1 MRKLRSLRMS
11 EKMTILFSLITAG
24 MIAINSILAIISEVQ
39 NIVLYE
45 EDNLN
50 AMANKI
56 VAAFEQNVTVMGYAI
71 DGLKQDNDF
80 MSALNTIYTLGEY
93 KENTPDYHQAQ
104 NVLSS
109 ALFHEPLNDYF
120 YRINVITLDGFYLS
134 SRFETFGVIESYSE
148 DIQNAVSLFS
158 SPNGRFNTLNQ
169 KVLIRPHPDP
179 WFTGRPISIYTLV
192 SPAVYHGK
200 QIGYVEVSALSRDLT
215 DIFSSDSIAGFRA
228 AAYAS
233 NGTLFHRD
241 ADDTIDYSA
250 ADYGVMT
257 QCTDESGDTYFVV
270 KEHCSWLDFDIYAA
284 QRTDAFRSS
293 IYSVILHHTLVS
305 LLVLLIAEVF
315 IVFSSRRLSRSILRL
330 TRKVSQLSDPT
341 AIDERPLLP
350 EEMPKVTSPHDV
362 EMRELE
368 DAFDKQVMELKTAM
382 RNDAELRESNLRSRL
397 NALQAQINPHFIYNT
412 LNIIS
417 AKSMEAGNE
426 EVIDICG
433 KFAQMLR
440 YSTDL
445 RSKTATLREEIA
457 HVRNY
462 LSLAKSRLEDRLE
475 YTIDIP
481 EAFAQMTLPKLSLQP
496 IAENAISHGYQGSSG
511 TIHITISGT
520 VDADGCLHLLIRDDG
535 CGFGEE
541 ILTHLREEFSR
552 IEAGELT
559 EPENTTAHIG
569 LVNTYRRLFYF
580 SSGKIRMRI
589 RNDGGAVVELIEAHA
604 SKEG

>member
-1 MRKLRSLRMS
+1 MQKAAHLRISA
-11 EKMTILFSLITAG
+11 KMTILFSLITAG

-39 NIVLYE
+39 NILLYE

-56 VAAFEQNVTVMGYAI
+56 VSAFEQNITVMGYAI

-80 MSALNTIYTLGEY
+80 MAALNTIYTLGEY
-93 KENTPDYHQAQ
+93 KENTPAYHQAQ

-148 DIQNAVSLFS
+148 DIHNAISYFS
-158 SPNGRFNTLNQ
+158 SPGGRFNNLNQ
-169 KVLIRPHPDP
+169 KVLIRPHTDP
-179 WFTGRPISIYTLV
+179 WFTARPITIYTLV
-192 SPAVYHGK
+192 SPAVYYGK
-200 QIGYVEVSALSRDLT
+200 QIGYVEVSALARDLT
-215 DIFSSDSIAGFRA
+215 DIFSSDSMVGFRA
-228 AAYAS
+228 AAYS
-233 NGTLFHRD
+233 SSGTLFHRD
-241 ADDTIDYSA
+241 TDDTIDYSA

-257 QCTDESGDTYFVV
+257 QCSDENGDTYYVV

-284 QRTDAFRSS
+284 QRTDVFRSS
-293 IYSVILHHTLVS
+293 IYSVMLHHTLVS
-305 LLVLLIAEVF
+305 LAVLLVAELF
-315 IVFSSRRLSRSILRL
+315 IILSSHRLSRSILRL
-330 TRKVSQLSDPT
+330 TRKVSQLSDPS
-341 AIDERPLLP
+341 AEDAQLP
-350 EEMPKVTSPHDV
+350 EAMRKVTNPHDV

-368 DAFDKQVMELKTAM
+368 DAFDKQVIALKTAM

-462 LSLAKSRLEDRLE
+462 LSLAKARLEDRLE

-481 EAFAQMTLPKLSLQP
+481 ESFAQMTLPKLSLQP

-520 VDADGCLHLLIRDDG
+520 VDEVGSLHLLIRDDG

-580 SSGKIRMRI
+580 SSGKIRMRL
-589 RNDGGAVVELIEAHA
+589 RNDGGAVVELIEL
-604 SKEG
+604 SN

>member
-1 MRKLRSLRMS
+1 MQKAAHLRMS
-11 EKMTILFSLITAG
+11 AKMTILFSLITAG

-39 NIVLYE
+39 NILLYE

-80 MSALNTIYTLGEY
+80 MAALNTIYTLGEY
-93 KENTPDYHQAQ
+93 KENTSAYHQAQ

-134 SRFETFGVIESYSE
+134 SRFETFGLIESYSE
-148 DIQNAVSLFS
+148 EMHNAVSYFTS
-158 SPNGRFNTLNQ
+158 ATNRFQNLSQ
-169 KVLIRPHPDP
+169 KVLIRPHIDP
-179 WFTGRPISIYTLV
+179 WFTARHPVTIYTLV
-192 SPAVYHGK
+192 SPAVYYGK
-200 QIGYVEVSALSRDLT
+200 QIGYVEVSALARDLT
-215 DIFSSDSIAGFRA
+215 DIFSSDSMVGFRA

-233 NGTLFHRD
+233 DGSLFYRD
-241 ADDTIDYSA
+241 ETDTIDYSA
-250 ADYGVMT
+250 MEYGIMT
-257 QCTDESGDTYFVV
+257 QCSDGNGDTYFVV
-270 KEHCSWLDFDIYAA
+270 KGHCSWLDYDVYAA
-284 QRTDAFRSS
+284 QRTDVFRSS
-293 IYSVILHHTLVS
+293 IDSVILHHTLVS
-305 LLVLLIAEVF
+305 LLVLLVAEVF
-315 IVFSSRRLSRSILRL
+315 IILSSHRLSRSILRL
-330 TRKVSQLSDPT
+330 TRKVSQLSDPS
-341 AIDERPLLP
+341 AADEQPLLP
-350 EEMPKVTSPHDV
+350 EAMRKVTNPHDV

-368 DAFDKQVMELKTAM
+368 DAFDKQVIALKTAM

-462 LSLAKSRLEDRLE
+462 LSLAKARLEDRLE

-481 EAFAQMTLPKLSLQP
+481 ESFAQMTLPKLSLQP

-520 VDADGCLHLLIRDDG
+520 VDEVGSLHLLIRDDG

-580 SSGKIRMRI
+580 SSGKIRMRL
-589 RNDGGAVVELIEAHA
+589 RNDGGAVVELIEL
-604 SKEG
+604 SN

>member
-1 MRKLRSLRMS
+1 MQKAAHLRMS
-11 EKMTILFSLITAG
+11 AKMTILFSLITAG

-39 NIVLYE
+39 NILLYE

-56 VAAFEQNVTVMGYAI
+56 VSAFEQNVTVMGYAI

-80 MSALNTIYTLGEY
+80 MAALNTIYTLGEY
-93 KENTPDYHQAQ
+93 KENTPAYHQAQ
-104 NVLSS
+104 NVLSA

-120 YRINVITLDGFYLS
+120 YRINVITLDGFYLA
-134 SRFETFGVIESYSE
+134 SRFETFGLIESYSE
-148 DIQNAVSLFS
+148 EMHDAVSYFTS
-158 SPNGRFNTLNQ
+158 AINQFKNLNQ
-169 KVLIRPHPDP
+169 KVLIRPHIDP
-179 WFTGRPISIYTLV
+179 WFTARHPVTIYTLV
-192 SPAVYHGK
+192 SPAVYYGK
-200 QIGYVEVSALSRDLT
+200 QIGYVEVSALARDLT
-215 DIFSSDSIAGFRA
+215 DIFSSDSMVGFRA

-233 NGTLFHRD
+233 DGSLFYRD
-241 ADDTIDYSA
+241 EADTIDYSA
-250 ADYGVMT
+250 IEYGIMT
-257 QCTDESGDTYFVV
+257 QCSDENGDTYFVV
-270 KEHCSWLDFDIYAA
+270 KGHCSWLDYDVYAA
-284 QRTDAFRSS
+284 QRTDVFRSS
-293 IYSVILHHTLVS
+293 IDSVILHHTLVS
-305 LLVLLIAEVF
+305 LAVLLIAEVF
-315 IVFSSRRLSRSILRL
+315 IFLSSHQLSRSILRL
-330 TRKVSQLSDPT
+330 TRKVSQLSNPAAED
-341 AIDERPLLP
+341 AQQP
-350 EEMPKVTSPHDV
+350 EAMRKVTNPHDV

-368 DAFDKQVMELKTAM
+368 DAFDKQVIALKTAM

-445 RSKTATLREEIA
+445 RSKTATLREEIT

-462 LSLAKSRLEDRLE
+462 LALAKARLEDRLE

-481 EAFAQMTLPKLSLQP
+481 ESFAQMTLPKLSLQP

-520 VDADGCLHLLIRDDG
+520 VDEAGCLHLLIRDDG

-589 RNDGGAVVELIEAHA
+589 RNDGGAVVELVEL
-604 SKEG
+604 SN

>member
-1 MRKLRSLRMS
+1 MQKAAHLRMS
-11 EKMTILFSLITAG
+11 AKMTILFSLITAG

-39 NIVLYE
+39 NILLYE

-80 MSALNTIYTLGEY
+80 MAALNTIYTLGEY
-93 KENTPDYHQAQ
+93 KENTSAYHQAQ

-134 SRFETFGVIESYSE
+134 SRFETFGLIESYSE
-148 DIQNAVSLFS
+148 DMHNAVSYFTS
-158 SPNGRFNTLNQ
+158 ATNRFQNLSQ
-169 KVLIRPHPDP
+169 KVLIRPHIDP
-179 WFTGRPISIYTLV
+179 WFTARHPVTIYTLV
-192 SPAVYHGK
+192 SPAVYYGK
-200 QIGYVEVSALSRDLT
+200 QIGYVEVSALARDLT
-215 DIFSSDSIAGFRA
+215 DIFSSDSMVGFRA

-233 NGTLFHRD
+233 DGSLFYRD
-241 ADDTIDYSA
+241 ETDTIDYSA
-250 ADYGVMT
+250 MEYGIMT
-257 QCTDESGDTYFVV
+257 QCSDENGDTYFVV
-270 KEHCSWLDFDIYAA
+270 KGHCSWLDYDVYAA
-284 QRTDAFRSS
+284 QRTDVFRSS
-293 IYSVILHHTLVS
+293 IDSVILHHTLVS
-305 LLVLLIAEVF
+305 LLVLLVAEVF
-315 IVFSSRRLSRSILRL
+315 IILSSHRLSRSILRL
-330 TRKVSQLSDPT
+330 TRKVSQLSDPS
-341 AIDERPLLP
+341 AADEQPLLP
-350 EEMPKVTSPHDV
+350 EAMRKVTNPHDV

-368 DAFDKQVMELKTAM
+368 DAFDKQVIALKTAM

-462 LSLAKSRLEDRLE
+462 LSLAKARLEDRLE

-481 EAFAQMTLPKLSLQP
+481 ESFAQITLPKLSLQP

-520 VDADGCLHLLIRDDG
+520 VDEVGSLHLLIRDDG

-580 SSGKIRMRI
+580 SSGKIRMRL
-589 RNDGGAVVELIEAHA
+589 RNDGGAVVELIEL
-604 SKEG
+604 SN